1 MKRLSTVLSLALA
14 MTIVTPAVTH
24 FQDVLAQD
32 SVAAKVDQPRQIQI
46 TILGMS
52 CPFCAYGV
60 QQKLEKL
67 DGVAELEVVLETG
80 IATLKLEDDAD
91 FSNELLEKT
100 VVEAGF
106 EVSKIARNFESDYP
120 DFERKPAGE

>member
-14 MTIVTPAVTH
+14 VTLLIPAVTH
-24 FQDVLAQD
+24 YQNAVAQD
-32 SVAAKVDQPRQIQI
+32 DAAAKVDQPREIQI

-60 QQKLEKL
+60 QQKLKKL

-80 IATLKLEDDAD
+80 IATLKLEDDTD
-91 FSNELLEKT
+91 LSNELLKKT

-106 EVSKIARNFESDYP
+106 EVAKIARTFESEYP
-120 DFERKPAGE
+120 DFEAKPAD

>member
-1 MKRLSTVLSLALA
+1 MKRLSTVLSLAFA
-14 MTIVTPAVTH
+14 VTILTPAVTRY
-24 FQDVLAQD
+24 QNAQAQEG
-32 SVAAKVDQPRQIQI
+32 AAAEVDQPREIQI

-60 QQKLEKL
+60 QQRLKKL

-91 FSNELLEKT
+91 LSNKLLEKT

-106 EVSKIARNFESDYP
+106 EVSKIARTFESEYP
-120 DFERKPAGE
+120 DVNPPETD

>member
-14 MTIVTPAVTH
+14 VTILIPAVTH
-24 FQDVLAQD
+24 HQDALAQEGA
-32 SVAAKVDQPRQIQI
+32 AAKVDQPRQIQI

-60 QQKLEKL
+60 QQKLKKL

-91 FSNELLEKT
+91 LSNDLLKKT
-100 VVEAGF
+100 VIEAGF
-106 EVSKIARNFESDYP
+106 EVAKIERNFESEFP
-120 DFERKPAGE
+120 DVHPAETD

>member
-1 MKRLSTVLSLALA
+1 MKRLSIVLSLALA
-14 MTIVTPAVTH
+14 VTIRTPAVTH
-24 FQDVLAQD
+24 YQRALAQEGA
-32 SVAAKVDQPRQIQI
+32 AAKVDQPREIQI

-60 QQKLEKL
+60 QQRLKKL

-91 FSNELLEKT
+91 LSNKLLEKT

-106 EVSKIARNFESDYP
+106 EVSKIARTFESEYP
-120 DFERKPAGE
+120 DVNPPETD